1 MKVDGGVALDLVKSA
16 ESAKEAEAAG
26 YSGAWTAETNHD
38 PFFPLL
44 LAAEHTQRIELG
56 TSIAVAFARNP
67 MTLANIGWDLQS
79 YSKGRFILGL
89 GSQIKPHITKRF
101 SMEWSHPAAR
111 MREMIM
117 AIRAIWDTWENGTPL
132 NFRGD
137 FYTHTLMTPFFTP
150 DRADLAGFGTP
161 KIFLAGV
168 GELMT
173 EVAGEVCDGFICHGF
188 TTEKYLREV
197 TLLALERGRA
207 KAGKTMEGFEV
218 VGPSFIVTGNTEP
231 EMQQAAAGTRQQ
243 IAFYGSTPA
252 YRGVLDIHGWG
263 GLQEELNSLSK
274 QGQWVEMGNL
284 INDEILNTFAVVG
297 SPEQV
302 APELKRR
309 YDDVI
314 QRISFYAPYKS
325 DPERWRR
332 VFSALPSW
340 VDRGLGRARRTR
352 ISVELGCRAQ
362 RTLEFGHARRGCN
375 GFDCVPQFQ
384 RLVAPRNLRDDGSEE
399 TAFVGCAGTERENRR
414 ADTLACTRKCEI
426 RLFAQDRIEVFVV
439 GAVCPVGIET
449 CTREHVDEEEGRVV
463 EEAVALAVVVQRGAD
478 GGVQGADRLVAG
490 LFARICRCTKDAT
503 ACSVGGTPRFA
514 VGAVADFFVD
524 HPQRNE
530 PPSDVVIALCA
541 HLFDP
546 TGRDP
551 RPRAHRVEKELE
563 VTHE

>member
-1 MKVDGGVALDLVKSA
+1 MKVDGGVALDLAKSA

-101 SMEWSHPAAR
+101 SMEWSSPAAR

-197 TLLALERGRA
+197 TLPALARGRA
-207 KAGKTMEGFEV
+207 KAGKTMEGFEI
-218 VGPSFIVTGNTEP
+218 VGPSFIVTGNNEA
-231 EMQQAAAGTRQQ
+231 EMTQAAAGTRQQ

-332 VFSALPSW
+332 V
-340 VDRGLGRARRTR
+340 
-352 ISVELGCRAQ
+352 ISDLQA
-362 RTLEFGHARRGCN
+362 A
-375 GFDCVPQFQ
+375 
-384 RLVAPRNLRDDGSEE
+384 
-399 TAFVGCAGTERENRR
+399 
-414 ADTLACTRKCEI
+414 
-426 RLFAQDRIEVFVV
+426 
-439 GAVCPVGIET
+439 
-449 CTREHVDEEEGRVV
+449 
-463 EEAVALAVVVQRGAD
+463 
-478 GGVQGADRLVAG
+478 
-490 LFARICRCTKDAT
+490 
-503 ACSVGGTPRFA
+503 
-514 VGAVADFFVD
+514 
-524 HPQRNE
+524 
-530 PPSDVVIALCA
+530 
-541 HLFDP
+541 
-546 TGRDP
+546 
-551 RPRAHRVEKELE
+551 
-563 VTHE
+563 

>member
-1 MKVDGGVALDLVKSA
+1 MKVDGGIALDLNKAVQ
-16 ESAKEAEAAG
+16 SAKDAEAAG

-44 LAAEHTQRIELG
+44 LAAEHTQNIELG

-101 SMEWSHPAAR
+101 SMEWSKPAAR
-111 MREMIM
+111 MREMVLAM
-117 AIRAIWDTWENGTPL
+117 RAIWDTWENGTPL
-132 NFRGD
+132 NFRGE

-197 TLLALERGRA
+197 TLPALARGRA
-207 KAGKTMEGFEV
+207 KAGKTMEGFEI
-218 VGPSFIVTGNTEP
+218 VGPSFVVTGNDDNEL
-231 EMQQAAAGTRQQ
+231 QQAASGTRQQ

-263 GLQEELNSLSK
+263 GLQDELNTLSK
-274 QGQWVEMGNL
+274 QGKWVEMGNL
-284 INDEILNTFAVVG
+284 IDDEILNTFAVVG
-297 SPEQV
+297 APEQV

-325 DPERWRR
+325 NPERW
-332 VFSALPSW
+332 
-340 VDRGLGRARRTR
+340 
-352 ISVELGCRAQ
+352 Q
-362 RTLEFGHARRGCN
+362 R
-375 GFDCVPQFQ
+375 
-384 RLVAPRNLRDDGSEE
+384 
-399 TAFVGCAGTERENRR
+399 
-414 ADTLACTRKCEI
+414 
-426 RLFAQDRIEVFVV
+426 
-439 GAVCPVGIET
+439 
-449 CTREHVDEEEGRVV
+449 
-463 EEAVALAVVVQRGAD
+463 
-478 GGVQGADRLVAG
+478 
-490 LFARICRCTKDAT
+490 
-503 ACSVGGTPRFA
+503 
-514 VGAVADFFVD
+514 
-524 HPQRNE
+524 
-530 PPSDVVIALCA
+530 VIADLQSA
-541 HLFDP
+541 
-546 TGRDP
+546 
-551 RPRAHRVEKELE
+551 
-563 VTHE
+563 

>member
-1 MKVDGGVALDLVKSA
+1 MKVDGGIALDLNKAA
-16 ESAKEAEAAG
+16 ESAKDAEAAG

-44 LAAEHTQRIELG
+44 LAAEHTQKIELG

-79 YSKGRFILGL
+79 YSKGRFVLGL

-101 SMEWSHPAAR
+101 SMEWSKPAAR

-197 TLLALERGRA
+197 TIPALARGRA
-207 KAGKTMEGFEV
+207 KAGKTMEGFEI
-218 VGPSFIVTGNTEP
+218 VGPSFVVTGNDDGEL
-231 EMQQAAAGTRQQ
+231 QQAAAGTRQQ

-263 GLQEELNSLSK
+263 GLQDELNTLSK
-274 QGQWVEMGNL
+274 QGKWVEMGNL
-284 INDEILNTFAVVG
+284 IDDEILNTFAVVG
-297 SPEQV
+297 APEQV
-302 APELKRR
+302 APELHRR
-309 YDDVI
+309 YGDVI

-325 DPERWRR
+325 NPERW
-332 VFSALPSW
+332 
-340 VDRGLGRARRTR
+340 
-352 ISVELGCRAQ
+352 Q
-362 RTLEFGHARRGCN
+362 R
-375 GFDCVPQFQ
+375 
-384 RLVAPRNLRDDGSEE
+384 
-399 TAFVGCAGTERENRR
+399 
-414 ADTLACTRKCEI
+414 
-426 RLFAQDRIEVFVV
+426 
-439 GAVCPVGIET
+439 
-449 CTREHVDEEEGRVV
+449 
-463 EEAVALAVVVQRGAD
+463 
-478 GGVQGADRLVAG
+478 
-490 LFARICRCTKDAT
+490 
-503 ACSVGGTPRFA
+503 
-514 VGAVADFFVD
+514 
-524 HPQRNE
+524 
-530 PPSDVVIALCA
+530 VIADLQSA
-541 HLFDP
+541 
-546 TGRDP
+546 
-551 RPRAHRVEKELE
+551 
-563 VTHE
+563 

>member
-1 MKVDGGVALDLVKSA
+1 MKVDGGVALDLAKSA

-44 LAAEHTQRIELG
+44 LAAEHTQRMELG

-197 TLLALERGRA
+197 TLPALERGR
-207 KAGKTMEGFEV
+207 E
-218 VGPSFIVTGNTEP
+218 
-231 EMQQAAAGTRQQ
+231 
-243 IAFYGSTPA
+243 
-252 YRGVLDIHGWG
+252 
-263 GLQEELNSLSK
+263 
-274 QGQWVEMGNL
+274 
-284 INDEILNTFAVVG
+284 
-297 SPEQV
+297 
-302 APELKRR
+302 
-309 YDDVI
+309 
-314 QRISFYAPYKS
+314 
-325 DPERWRR
+325 
-332 VFSALPSW
+332 
-340 VDRGLGRARRTR
+340 
-352 ISVELGCRAQ
+352 
-362 RTLEFGHARRGCN
+362 
-375 GFDCVPQFQ
+375 
-384 RLVAPRNLRDDGSEE
+384 
-399 TAFVGCAGTERENRR
+399 
-414 ADTLACTRKCEI
+414 
-426 RLFAQDRIEVFVV
+426 
-439 GAVCPVGIET
+439 
-449 CTREHVDEEEGRVV
+449 
-463 EEAVALAVVVQRGAD
+463 
-478 GGVQGADRLVAG
+478 
-490 LFARICRCTKDAT
+490 
-503 ACSVGGTPRFA
+503 
-514 VGAVADFFVD
+514 
-524 HPQRNE
+524 
-530 PPSDVVIALCA
+530 
-541 HLFDP
+541 
-546 TGRDP
+546 
-551 RPRAHRVEKELE
+551 
-563 VTHE
+563 